1 VDDSKS
7 KASAVD
13 LMSVHTVTT
22 TKSRPQTATM
32 MKRKILDRLNQL
44 EEKQLAQLE
53 EELDSV
59 RGDDIKLYANG
70 SITNEDKASIITQ
83 DRLKK
88 FNEIYGFENG
98 PATRIEENFEDG
110 EEDQELGA
118 EDQSNPNEG
127 YEE

>member
-1 VDDSKS
+1 
-7 KASAVD
+7 
-13 LMSVHTVTT
+13 
-22 TKSRPQTATM
+22 